1 MTVYLTFGW
10 NDRCVKN
17 LFKIK
22 QFIQYISTSFFLPT
36 FLSLLYRSITF
47 SLHAND
53 SLVRSFISLFNWLNY
68 LSILR
73 ISPFIFIFF
82 SCAAS
87 DKHAL
92 LTRNCLRSDET
103 NARNSVWFEA
113 GQSPCSVSVP
123 EPSVVR
129 PLDCWKKEINE
140 LPRSPNKTSIICAG
154 VAQFVTQDCACLIL
168 FDAASTQLRR
178 PGSMVVRKTGRC

>member
-1 MTVYLTFGW
+1 MNRHAAARNNLYDISLPHFSFQRSYLCFINPLLFPFSRTILFV
-10 NDRCVKN
+10 DRSFLCS
-17 LFKIK
+17 IG
-22 QFIQYISTSFFLPT
+22 STIYRFSGSLLSSLSFSLPPLPT
-36 FLSLLYRSITF
+36 NMR
-47 SLHAND
+47 
-53 SLVRSFISLFNWLNY
+53 
-68 LSILR
+68 
-73 ISPFIFIFF
+73 
-82 SCAAS
+82 
-87 DKHAL
+87 L

-178 PGSMVVRKTGRC
+178 PGSMVVRKTGGC